1 MRKMTKR
8 EPFYDLEAVL
18 TSGVLCVCSG
28 RKMIRLREAM
38 EFVEKLGRPLTDEEE
53 KQFEID

>member
-1 MRKMTKR
+1 MSKR

-18 TSGVLCVCSG
+18 TSGRLSVYSG

-38 EFVEKLGRPLTDEEE
+38 KLVEKLGRPLTEEEE
-53 KQFEID
+53 KEFEMD

>member
-1 MRKMTKR
+1 MTKR

-18 TSGVLCVCSG
+18 TNGVLCVCSG

-38 EFVEKLGRPLTDEEE
+38 EFVEKLGRPLTDEEV